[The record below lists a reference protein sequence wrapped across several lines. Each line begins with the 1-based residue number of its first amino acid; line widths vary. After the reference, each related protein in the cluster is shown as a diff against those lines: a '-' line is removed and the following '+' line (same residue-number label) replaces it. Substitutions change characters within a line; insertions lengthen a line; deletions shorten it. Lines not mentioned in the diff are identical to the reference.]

1 VGPGRDSLQPRVITL
16 GPQQRLTPSHG
27 RVRNRHVAR
36 KDDIL
41 QGINS
46 ESGPPWESV
55 GPLYIQTGPPGK
67 VQDLHGRK
75 PNP

>member
-1 VGPGRDSLQPRVITL
+1 VGPGRDSLQPQVITL
-16 GPQQRLTPSHG
+16 GPQQCLTPSHG

-46 ESGPPWESV
+46 ESGPPM
-55 GPLYIQTGPPGK
+55 GK
-67 VQDLHGRK
+67 CRTPVCTDRTSG
-75 PNP
+75 